1 MATHEIRKSWYVVCL
16 KYCLFFLEK
25 KFLQTF
31 HLDFMLHCLWT
42 SYFLEPIVYQ
52 YFSVIMFLRM
62 KIITLEMNLEVESR
76 LIILKIGQ

>member
-1 MATHEIRKSWYVVCL
+1 MATDQIRKSWYVVCL

-31 HLDFMLHCLWT
+31 YLDFMLHWLWT
-42 SYFLEPIVYQ
+42 SYFLGPIVYQ

-62 KIITLEMNLEVESR
+62 KIITLEMNLEAESR